1 MQTISSLRF
10 VMMLKM
16 ENCLAENSCTAFFSP
31 FIDNIEN
38 VFALARL
45 NIFPTIDVD
54 RSWAQVKTIELL
66 EEVF

>member
-31 FIDNIEN
+31 FVDNIEN

-45 NIFPTIDVD
+45 NIFPTSK
-54 RSWAQVKTIELL
+54 R
-66 EEVF
+66 